1 MKNLIPIIIKYI
13 LYPVLIIILL
23 LNVLMLLRGLC
34 HIIPGYEIIGNNS
47 ESNIFFSFW
56 IDIFAV
62 AASTGMIIVTAK
74 SIKRNSQENEN
85 NRKLQ
90 IDAIEY
96 QTKIEWVNKLKEGI
110 AIYLES
116 INDDV
121 HIKFATE
128 YKNIDNK
135 EEINFIELINKL
147 ISEANQAK
155 LKLGTLFIGIVDS
168 KTTAFE
174 IELQKYYDRYLDLLM
189 DLQYFFSINKLWF
202 REEFIE
208 SLLEYKN
215 TQMKLSPNNNGPNRI
230 WEIIEEFDYSKNNL
244 NEYLQILMQRYNI
257 QCFRVECV
265 KYIQNEVLKAN
276 NILHGTEQDK

>member
-23 LNVLMLLRGLC
+23 LNVLMLLRGLY

-47 ESNIFFSFW
+47 ESNKFFSFW

-96 QTKIEWVNKLKEGI
+96 QTKIEWVNKLKDGI

-128 YKNIDNK
+128 YNNIDNK

-168 KTTAFE
+168 KTTEFE
-174 IELQKYYDRYLDLLM
+174 IELQKYYDRYHDLLM
-189 DLQYFFSINKLWF
+189 DLQYFFSIKKLWF

-208 SLLEYKN
+208 NLLEYKN
-215 TQMKLSPNNNGPNRI
+215 TQTKLNPNNSGSNRI
-230 WEIIEEFDYSKNNL
+230 WEIIKELDYNINNK
-244 NEYLQILMQRYNI
+244 NEYLRILMQRYNI
-257 QCFRVECV
+257 QSFRVECV

-276 NILHGTEQDK
+276 NILHVTEQDK